1 MKFCPF
7 RVRVPVLELLILG
20 NLGSHHLPVLKLP
33 LAVLSVLAEYPLPVL
48 SVLAEYPLL
57 ALAAGLAEY
66 PLLAIRTGNLP
77 QDLGIALAKR
87 LGRPLLAL
95 VL

>member
-1 MKFCPF
+1 MRFCPF
-7 RVRVPVLELLILG
+7 RVRVPVLELLILAVLVLVLMLMLLMKFWMG
-20 NLGSHHLPVLKLP
+20 LHLAV
-33 LAVLSVLAEYPLPVL
+33 LAVLSG
-48 SVLAEYPLL
+48 LAEYPLL
-57 ALAAGLAEY
+57 ELAAVLAEY

-87 LGRPLLAL
+87 LGRALLAL